1 MIKYRSDSKF
11 CLALSVLR
19 LHQKHNIEYTR
30 NIKKQRMQCYFPFT
44 VLKFFFIC
52 GLSGLTCDVPSA
64 WKNGLPR
71 G

>member
-11 CLALSVLR
+11 CLALGLLR
-19 LHQKHNIEYTR
+19 LHQKHNTEYAR

-44 VLKFFFIC
+44 VLNSFSFA
-52 GLSGLTCDVPSA
+52 VY
-64 WKNGLPR
+64 R